1 MATVINT
8 TFKLKRGLAA
18 RWAELNPILQQG
30 EPGFVLDQN
39 RLKIGNGE
47 TPWNDLPFLDS
58 ESLIADNETIVI
70 DGNVIKLKGFV
81 EAQVGAQLVKGENG
95 ELAWQLPSTETVDGL
110 ATAIALLKTEMLE
123 VQEDVSLLNQMV
135 LTGEDNLLGRMTTVE
150 NQINGSGPN
159 TVEDMI
165 NQKIDAFAAKITDDG
180 TINTLTELFEY
191 VDAHGSEVQGMLSDI
206 DNLESLIGTE
216 SVESQIEKAIA
227 ANNQK
232 TEEEAANIFVS
243 KEESTATNIKR
254 KYEILYTPE
263 GTLVDYSDKE
273 IRIMCPAGAEFAKQ
287 TVGAGGDANTYYLTF
302 KTFAPNDAFGY
313 REHLGTQSDA
323 EVLTDLKTDMY
334 GRKYQQTW
342 LGIAKY
348 DELSDTW
355 TYYGKNSTTRKYIGW
370 DYGVDW
376 YNASGVVIASD
387 RIRINLSNEACHNVI
402 EPYYMANTVQ
412 SVSINGTVL
421 DAIDRKVDI
430 KLSNAFVVNGNEI
443 DIKQITWDQI
453 VPGETELILDGG
465 DAALR
470 G

>member
-95 ELAWQLPSTETVDGL
+95 ELTWKLPSTETVDGL
-110 ATAIALLKTEMLE
+110 VTAIALLQTEMLE
-123 VQEDVSLLNQMV
+123 VQEDVGLLNQMV
-135 LTGEDNLLGRMTTVE
+135 LTGENNLLNRVTTVE
-150 NQINGSGPN
+150 NQINGTGPN

-165 NQKIDAFAAKITDDG
+165 NKKIDAFAAKITDDG
-180 TINTLTELFEY
+180 TINTLSELFEY
-191 VDAHGSEVQGMLSDI
+191 VSKHGSEVQGILSDI

-232 TEEEAANIFVS
+232 TEEEVANAFVS
-243 KEESTATNIKR
+243 KEESAATTLKK
-254 KYEILYTPE
+254 KYEILHAPE
-263 GTLVDYSDKE
+263 GTLVDYNDKE
-273 IRIMCPAGAEFAKQ
+273 IRVMCPVGTEFAKQ
-287 TVGAGGDANTYYLTF
+287 TVGAGGNANTYYMTF
-302 KTFAPNDAFGY
+302 RTYAPNDAVGY
-313 REHLGTQSDA
+313 KEHLGNQSDA

-334 GRKYQQTW
+334 GRKY
-342 LGIAKY
+342 
-348 DELSDTW
+348 
-355 TYYGKNSTTRKYIGW
+355 
-370 DYGVDW
+370 
-376 YNASGVVIASD
+376 
-387 RIRINLSNEACHNVI
+387 
-402 EPYYMANTVQ
+402 
-412 SVSINGTVL
+412 
-421 DAIDRKVDI
+421 
-430 KLSNAFVVNGNEI
+430 
-443 DIKQITWDQI
+443 
-453 VPGETELILDGG
+453 
-465 DAALR
+465 
-470 G
+470 

>member
-123 VQEDVSLLNQMV
+123 VQEDVGLLNQMV
-135 LTGEDNLLGRMTTVE
+135 LTGENNLLTRVTTVE
-150 NQINGSGPN
+150 NQINGTGPN

-165 NQKIDAFAAKITDDG
+165 NQKIDDFAAKITDDG
-180 TINTLTELFEY
+180 TINTLSELFEY
-191 VDAHGSEVQGMLSDI
+191 VSTHGSEVQGILSDI
-206 DNLESLIGTE
+206 DKLESLIGTE

-232 TEEEAANIFVS
+232 TEEEVANAFVS
-243 KEESTATNIKR
+243 KEESAATTLKK
-254 KYEILYTPE
+254 KYEILHAPE
-263 GTLVDYSDKE
+263 GTLVDYNDKE
-273 IRIMCPAGAEFAKQ
+273 IRVMCPVGTEFAKQ
-287 TVGAGGDANTYYLTF
+287 TVGAGGNANTYYMTF
-302 KTFAPNDAFGY
+302 RTYAPNDAVGY
-313 REHLGTQSDA
+313 KEHLGNQSDA
-323 EVLTDLKTDMY
+323 EVLTDLKTDAY

-342 LGIAKY
+342 LGMAAY
-348 DELSDTW
+348 DEASDTW
-355 TYYGKNSTTRKYIGW
+355 TYFGKNSTAKKYIGW

-376 YNASGVVIASD
+376 YGASGTIIASD

-465 DAALR
+465 DADLR

>member
-81 EAQVGAQLVKGENG
+81 EAQAGAQLVKGENG
-95 ELAWQLPSTETVDGL
+95 ELTWKLPSTETVDGL
-110 ATAIALLKTEMLE
+110 VTAIALLQTEMLE
-123 VQEDVSLLNQMV
+123 VQEDVGLLNQMV
-135 LTGEDNLLGRMTTVE
+135 LTGENNLLNRVTTVE
-150 NQINGSGPN
+150 NQINGTGPN

-165 NQKIDAFAAKITDDG
+165 NQKIDAFAAKITDDD
-180 TINTLTELFEY
+180 TINTLSELFEY
-191 VDAHGSEVQGMLSDI
+191 VSKHGSEVQGILSDI

-232 TEEEAANIFVS
+232 TEEEVANTFVS
-243 KEESTATNIKR
+243 KDESAATTLKK
-254 KYEILYTPE
+254 KYEILHAPE
-263 GTLVDYSDKE
+263 GTLVDYNDKE
-273 IRIMCPAGAEFAKQ
+273 IRVMCPVGTEFAKQ
-287 TVGAGGDANTYYLTF
+287 TVGAGGNANTYYMTF
-302 KTFAPNDAFGY
+302 RTYAPNDAVGY
-313 REHLGTQSDA
+313 KEHLGNQSDA

-342 LGIAKY
+342 LGMAAY
-348 DELSDTW
+348 DEASDTW
-355 TYYGKNSTTRKYIGW
+355 TYFGKNSTAKKYIGW

-376 YNASGVVIASD
+376 YGASGTIIASD

-412 SVSINGTVL
+412 AVSINGTVL

-443 DIKQITWDQI
+443 DIKQVTWDQI

-465 DAALR
+465 DADLR